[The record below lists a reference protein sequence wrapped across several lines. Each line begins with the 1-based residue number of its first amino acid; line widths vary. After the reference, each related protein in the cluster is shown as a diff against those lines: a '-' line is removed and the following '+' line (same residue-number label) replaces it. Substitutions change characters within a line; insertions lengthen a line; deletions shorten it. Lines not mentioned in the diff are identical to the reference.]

1 METPRKDIYPLALTK
16 RHIEKL
22 GSRVEQAGPYKVRKE
37 WWGILCLKEEKEKE
51 EARMTEEPPIHHWG
65 KRGRLDQ
72 PLLPLLLSLHQTY
85 NTHSHTHAAPI
96 KSPSLLSMS
105 AMDASVYGVSI
116 SFLLCFFSLLP
127 ILSALPLIPPH
138 KSSPSSPSA
147 SGQINSNSVLV
158 ALLDSHYTELAEL
171 VEKALLLQKLE
182 DTVGKHNITIFAPR
196 NEALERQ
203 LDPEF
208 KRFLLEPGN
217 LRSLQTLLMFHILP
231 KRIGSNDWPAASARH
246 HTLTEDHLHLMTKGS
261 GKKLVDLAEIVRLDD
276 VVRPD
281 GVIHGIERLLIPRS
295 VQEDFN
301 RRRNL
306 RAISAV
312 LPEGAPEVDP
322 RTHRLKKPAPV
333 PTGAPPVLPI
343 YDAMAP
349 GPSLAPAPAPGP
361 GGPRHHFNGERQVKD
376 FIHTLLH
383 YGGYNEMADI
393 LVNLTSLATEMGRLV
408 SEGYVLTVL
417 APNDE
422 AMAKLT
428 TDQLSEPGAP
438 EQIIYYH
445 IIPEYQTEESMYN
458 AVRRFGKVGYDT
470 LRLPHKVV
478 AQEADGSVKFGQGEG
493 SAYLFDPDIYTDGR
507 ISVQGIDGVLFPSE
521 EESKTERKTT
531 PVVKVAS
538 KPRRGKLLE
547 VACGM
552 LGAFGQVC

>member
-1 METPRKDIYPLALTK
+1 MGTMD
-16 RHIEKL
+16 
-22 GSRVEQAGPYKVRKE
+22 
-37 WWGILCLKEEKEKE
+37 
-51 EARMTEEPPIHHWG
+51 
-65 KRGRLDQ
+65 
-72 PLLPLLLSLHQTY
+72 
-85 NTHSHTHAAPI
+85 
-96 KSPSLLSMS
+96 SP
-105 AMDASVYGVSI
+105 VYGVSI
-116 SFLLCFFSLLP
+116 FFFFLFLSLPTSSFA
-127 ILSALPLIPPH
+127 ALPRNN
-138 KSSPSSPSA
+138 SSSS

-171 VEKALLLQKLE
+171 VEKALLLQTLE
-182 DTVGKHNITIFAPR
+182 EAVGNHNITILAPR

-217 LRSLQTLLMFHILP
+217 LKSLQTLLMFHIIP
-231 KRIGSNDWPAASARH
+231 KRIGSNEWPNSGLVRH
-246 HTLTEDHLHLMTKGS
+246 RTLWNEHVHFSSKDS
-261 GKKLVDLAEIVRLDD
+261 GKRVVDSAEIVRPDD

-281 GVIHGIERLLIPRS
+281 GLIHGIERLLIPRS

-306 RAISAV
+306 RSISAV

-322 RTHRLKKPAPV
+322 RTHRLKKPAAPV
-333 PTGAPPVLPI
+333 PAGAPPVLPI
-343 YDAMAP
+343 YDALAP

-361 GGPRHHFNGERQVKD
+361 GGPRGHFDGMSQVKD
-376 FIHTLLH
+376 FIQTLLH

-438 EQIIYYH
+438 EQIVYYH

-458 AVRRFGKVGYDT
+458 AVRRFGKVKYDT
-470 LRLPHKVV
+470 LRLPHKV
-478 AQEADGSVKFGQGEG
+478 AAEEADGSVKFGQGDG

-507 ISVQGIDGVLFPSE
+507 ISVQGIDGVLFPPDEDQKSE
-521 EESKTERKTT
+521 KKAT
-531 PVVKVAS
+531 PLVKVAA
-538 KPRRGKLLE
+538 KPRRGIVLL
-547 VACGM
+547 
-552 LGAFGQVC
+552 

>member
-1 METPRKDIYPLALTK
+1 MAMAAASVNIFFTFLLLVSTF
-16 RHIEKL
+16 KL
-22 GSRVEQAGPYKVRKE
+22 GSSSSTTLQVN
-37 WWGILCLKEEKEKE
+37 
-51 EARMTEEPPIHHWG
+51 
-65 KRGRLDQ
+65 
-72 PLLPLLLSLHQTY
+72 QTI
-85 NTHSHTHAAPI
+85 NTTTAA
-96 KSPSLLSMS
+96 
-105 AMDASVYGVSI
+105 
-116 SFLLCFFSLLP
+116 
-127 ILSALPLIPPH
+127 H
-138 KSSPSSPSA
+138 

-171 VEKALLLQKLE
+171 VEKALLLQSLE
-182 DTVGKHNITIFAPR
+182 DAVGKHNITIFAPK
-196 NEALERQ
+196 NEALERD

-217 LRSLQTLLMFHILP
+217 LKSLQTLLLYHIVP
-231 KRIGSNDWPAASARH
+231 TRINLHHQWPNKAKAKTAAELTQRHPTLSHDRVELTSQESGDKFIDSAKVIH
-246 HTLTEDHLHLMTKGS
+246 ANA
-261 GKKLVDLAEIVRLDD
+261 VD
-276 VVRPD
+276 RPD

-295 VQEDFN
+295 VQQDFN
-301 RRRNL
+301 NRRSL
-306 RAISAV
+306 QSISAV
-312 LPEGAPEVDP
+312 KPEGAPEVDP
-322 RTHRLKKPAPV
+322 RTHRLKKPAPPV
-333 PTGAPPVLPI
+333 KPGSPPVLPI

-361 GGPRHHFNGERQVKD
+361 GGPHHHFDGERQVKD

-445 IIPEYQTEESMYN
+445 VIPEYQTEESMYN
-458 AVRRFGKVGYDT
+458 AVRRFGKISYDT

-478 AQEADGSVKFGQGEG
+478 AQEADGSVKFGQDDG

-507 ISVQGIDGVLFPSE
+507 ISVQGIDGVLFPPEEKLKSE
-521 EESKTERKTT
+521 TKMETKSI
-531 PVVKVAS
+531 KVAI
-538 KPRRGKLLE
+538 KQPRRGTLH
-547 VACGM
+547 
-552 LGAFGQVC
+552 